1 MGKVFYSEATSL
13 DVPTFL
19 SLKISTSQTPLLPW
33 DIFWYNFAWSNSII
47 YFNFLHSIWGS
58 PILYGNDQ
66 YRISDVCTRHCI
78 ASEEMRSIKMSFHH
92 LTALEGMHLVYFC
105 KGNSQSILAF
115 TFKPLELEGS
125 WEQKGDSVSHSTA
138 ESGRKWDK
146 QCKSGRKRS
155 KSVPTAENRT
165 FCMQVL

>member
-1 MGKVFYSEATSL
+1 MEMISL
-13 DVPTFL
+13 
-19 SLKISTSQTPLLPW
+19 
-33 DIFWYNFAWSNSII
+33 Y
-47 YFNFLHSIWGS
+47 
-58 PILYGNDQ
+58 DQ
-66 YRISDVCTRHCI
+66 YLNQQYCKFDKFNTQNFRCLHKILHCI

-165 FCMQVL
+165 LCMQVL